1 MKSLMNRKRLLYETT
16 EDIYFYMYNIL
27 LILNT
32 FECISEEKNFQ
43 DYRKLSFL
51 IDIISNDENYKLF
64 IKYYGKKQEAK
75 SRNLRKLQYL
85 YYDGIE
91 KIKFLRYV
99 LLIMEKNKLIAINN
113 NDNKTNV
120 YIIRENNEAEFFI
133 NIRFEE
139 VINKIKNLPRSNSIK
154 KIAYKTFIKN
164 IFKEN
169 GVKVWEE

>member
-1 MKSLMNRKRLLYETT
+1 
-16 EDIYFYMYNIL
+16 
-27 LILNT
+27 
-32 FECISEEKNFQ
+32 
-43 DYRKLSFL
+43 
-51 IDIISNDENYKLF
+51 
-64 IKYYGKKQEAK
+64 
-75 SRNLRKLQYL
+75 
-85 YYDGIE
+85 
-91 KIKFLRYV
+91 
-99 LLIMEKNKLIAINN
+99 MEKNKLIAINN